1 MLESTDILFG
11 GYFFSAILMIGIVLF
26 TCVTAYKIFAIVWNY
41 IADTINRNHK
51 TSMSSASKNLAV
63 DLQTNDLAKDLKEG
77 QKEIKER
84 LKLIESKID
93 ALNTSQ

>member
-1 MLESTDILFG
+1 
-11 GYFFSAILMIGIVLF
+11 
-26 TCVTAYKIFAIVWNY
+26 
-41 IADTINRNHK
+41 
-51 TSMSSASKNLAV
+51 MSSASKNLAV